1 MRPIRLTMSAF
12 GPYAEE
18 TVLELSRLGEKGL
31 YLITGDTGAGKT
43 TIFDA
48 ICFALYGEASGMSR
62 QSDMLRSNYAKPSVP
77 TFVELEFL
85 CRGKRY
91 LVRRSP
97 EYLRPKERG
106 EGVTTQK
113 AEALL
118 EYPDDRR
125 PVTRYKEVTKAVTE
139 LIGLDRNQFSQIAMI
154 AQGDFLRLLQ
164 AKTEERSRIFR
175 EIFRTGPYQ
184 RFQEKVK
191 EQSLELKGE
200 YETLDRSLQQCV
212 QTICIPEEAEP
223 SSELVQLLQRQTGV
237 RHEEA
242 MPVLFM
248 LCTAD
253 ETLLQKTAEEID
265 GTEQRIADLEQKLG
279 LAKLAQEN
287 EQKLSQLEQKRAGQS
302 AALDEVLNRGSAM
315 EESRS
320 RCQELRLQAQL
331 LRQQLPRYEQL
342 ARRQS
347 REIGI
352 VNELESQK
360 REMAA
365 CSSLLD
371 SVLRETEGIHTRLN
385 ELEQIGEQTV
395 KLEVAY
401 RQAQE
406 RETALKE
413 LCDKEKSLQRE
424 RLERKRLQEE
434 YVEKADRVQKLQTLL
449 QQRERIYLDHQ
460 AGVLARTL
468 VPGRPCP
475 VCGSEEHPSP
485 APLTEEL
492 PSQEELETLRSRIQK
507 AAVERDQAMLA
518 ASGQKG
524 KVEEAERALWEQKNT
539 LLGDGEAASGDLQ
552 LHERQAQKRVSDA
565 KAAWET
571 AKMQKEEYDR
581 KKRELPLLAQRA
593 EKEKERIRTLEA
605 EAQTKQKELEIL
617 RDEITAEKH
626 HLPYADGK
634 TALERINQLEHD
646 AAAEEQRLKQ
656 VEEERKLLERSLT
669 ELESAIETLRQQLLD
684 NPPADVEALQVQ
696 KETEQQNKQRLQ
708 AVREQC
714 VYRLTANRSVE
725 EELKT
730 RTKALKEVEERWR
743 WVRSL
748 SDTVNG
754 SIAGKERIMLET
766 YVQMR
771 FLDQVLR
778 HANRRL
784 LPMTGGRYAL
794 KRREA
799 QGQRSQSGLEL
810 DVVDHF
816 GGGERS
822 VCTLSGGESFQAS
835 LCLALGMSDV
845 LQPAGAVRL
854 DTLFVDEGF
863 GSLDDEALKQAM
875 ETLQELT
882 HGNRLVGIISH
893 VDTLKQWVSNQ
904 VVVRKASGGRS
915 EVTICQDM
923 VI

>member
-12 GPYAEE
+12 GPYADE
-18 TVLELSRLGEKGL
+18 TVLELSKLGEKGL

-62 QSDMLRSNYAKPSVP
+62 QSDMLRSNYAKPSTP

-125 PVTRYKEVTKAVTE
+125 PVTKYKDVTKEVTE

-184 RFQEKVK
+184 RFQEKIK
-191 EQSLELKGE
+191 ERSLELKGE
-200 YETLDRSLQQCV
+200 YESLDQSLQQCFR
-212 QTICIPEEAEP
+212 TICISEEAEQLP
-223 SSELVQLLQRQTGV
+223 ELMQLMQRQTGV
-237 RHEEA
+237 RYEEA
-242 MPVLFM
+242 MPVLSM
-248 LCTAD
+248 LFEAD
-253 ETLLQKTAEEID
+253 EKVLHKATVELGEA
-265 GTEQRIADLEQKLG
+265 EQRIAALEQKLG
-279 LAKLAQEN
+279 LARLAQEN
-287 EQKLSQLEQKRAGQS
+287 ENKLSRLKLEQLAESRSLA
-302 AALDEVLNRGSAM
+302 EVLGRESAM
-315 EESRS
+315 EESRC
-320 RCQELRLQAQL
+320 RCQELLLQTQM
-331 LRQQLPRYEQL
+331 LRRQLPMYEEL
-342 ARRQS
+342 ARKQS
-347 REIGI
+347 RQIAI
-352 VNELESQK
+352 VNELEGMQ
-360 REMAA
+360 REAA
-365 CSSLLD
+365 QCGKELSSILQE
-371 SVLRETEGIHTRLN
+371 RETIHKRLE

-395 KLEVAY
+395 RLEGVY
-401 RQAQE
+401 RQAQQ
-406 RETALKE
+406 RETALKA
-413 LCDKEKSLQRE
+413 LCSKAKTLEQERE
-424 RLERKRLQEE
+424 QLLRLQKE
-434 YVEKADRVQKLQTLL
+434 YEEKADAAQEAQLL
-449 QQRERIYLDHQ
+449 YQRRERIFLDHQ
-460 AGVLARTL
+460 AGVLAQTL
-468 VPGRPCP
+468 ENGRPCP
-475 VCGSEEHPSP
+475 VCGSTEHPAP
-485 APLTEEL
+485 APVQEEL
-492 PSQEELETLRSRIQK
+492 PSQEELKTLRNRAQK
-507 AAVERDQAMLA
+507 AASDRDAVLLA

-524 KVEEAERALWEQKNT
+524 KTEEADRVLCEQKIA
-539 LLGDGEAASGDLQ
+539 LLGKTEVSFVEL
-552 LHERQAQKRVSDA
+552 QAQHEMVEKEVSSA
-565 KAAWET
+565 KLAWET
-571 AKMQKEEYDR
+571 AKEQKGEYDQ
-581 KKRELPLLAQRA
+581 KKQQLPDLTEQA
-593 EKEKERIRTLEA
+593 EKKKERIQTLER
-605 EAQTKQKELEIL
+605 ESQSKQKEQELLGEEIH
-617 RDEITAEKH
+617 AEK
-626 HLPYADGK
+626 
-634 TALERINQLEHD
+634 
-646 AAAEEQRLKQ
+646 QRLPCANGKEAQAQIDQMEKEVETTQRQLKQ
-656 VEEERKLLERSLT
+656 AEEERGRLEKSLT
-669 ELESAIETLRQQLLD
+669 ELETAMEVLSQQLLE
-684 NPPADVEALQVQ
+684 NPPAEAEVLLAEKEAELRKKQQLQ
-696 KETEQQNKQRLQ
+696 KL
-708 AVREQC
+708 REQC
-714 VYRLTANRSVE
+714 GYRLTANHSVE

-730 RTKALKEVEERWR
+730 RTEALKEVEERWR

-754 SIAGKERIMLET
+754 SISGKERIMLET

-799 QGQRSQSGLEL
+799 EGQRSQSGLEL

-904 VVVRKASGGRS
+904 VVVRKGSGGRS

>member
-12 GPYAEE
+12 GPYANQ
-18 TVLELSRLGEKGL
+18 TILELSKLGEKGL

-62 QSDMLRSNYAKPSVP
+62 QSDMLRSNYAMPSTP
-77 TFVELEFL
+77 TYVELEFL

-106 EGVTTQK
+106 DGVTTQK

-125 PVTRYKEVTKAVTE
+125 PVTKYKEVTKAVTE

-191 EQSLELKGE
+191 ERSLELKGE
-200 YETLDRSLQQCV
+200 YETLDRSLRQCFQSV
-212 QTICIPEEAEP
+212 CVSEEAEQSP
-223 SSELVQLLQRQTGV
+223 DLLELMERQTGV
-237 RHEEA
+237 RYEEA
-242 MPVLFM
+242 LPVL
-248 LCTAD
+248 TALFAED
-253 ETLLQKTAEEID
+253 EAKLEKAAKEI
-265 GTEQRIADLEQKLG
+265 GEAEQRIAALEQKLG

-287 EQKLSQLEQKRAGQS
+287 ENKRNQLKRQREEQR
-302 AALDEVLNRGSAM
+302 AALTAVRNRETEM
-315 EESRS
+315 EQWRTW
-320 RCQELRLQAQL
+320 CQQLRLQAQV
-331 LRQQLPRYEQL
+331 LRQQLPRYEEL
-342 ARRQS
+342 ARKQS
-347 REIGI
+347 REIAI
-352 VNELESQK
+352 ANELEAMK
-360 REMAA
+360 REAVQ
-365 CSSLLD
+365 CGKGLN
-371 SVLRETEGIHTRLN
+371 SVLEETEHIRKRLE
-385 ELEQIGEQTV
+385 ELETIGEQTV
-395 KLEVAY
+395 RLEGVY
-401 RQAQE
+401 HQAQQ

-413 LCDKEKSLQRE
+413 LCSKAKALEQESAYLQR
-424 RLERKRLQEE
+424 LQNNYE
-434 YVEKADRVQKLQTLL
+434 EKADRAQAAQTLL
-449 QQRERIYLDHQ
+449 QRRERIYLDHQ
-460 AGVLARTL
+460 AGILARTL
-468 VPGRPCP
+468 VPGSPCP
-475 VCGSEEHPSP
+475 VCGSLEHPVP
-485 APLTEEL
+485 APLKEEL
-492 PSQEELETLRSRIQK
+492 PSQEELEMLRTQAQ
-507 AAVERDQAMLA
+507 AAAANRDAAMRA

-524 KVEEAERALWEQKNT
+524 KAEEAARSLCEQESA
-539 LLGDGEAASGDLQ
+539 LLGKTEVPFEEL
-552 LHERQAQKRVSDA
+552 QAQYGKAQKEVSDA
-565 KAAWET
+565 KTAWET
-571 AKMQKEEYDR
+571 GKKQKEEYDR
-581 KKRELPLLAQRA
+581 NKQQLPHLLELA
-593 EKEKERIRTLEA
+593 EKEKERIQILER
-605 EAQTKQKELEIL
+605 ESQSKQKERELLCEEIHKEKQKL
-617 RDEITAEKH
+617 PCASGKEALTQIEQMELDAETK
-626 HLPYADGK
+626 
-634 TALERINQLEHD
+634 ERQLKL
-646 AAAEEQRLKQ
+646 AEEEQSR
-656 VEEERKLLERSLT
+656 LERSLA
-669 ELESAIETLRQQLLD
+669 ELEAAIEVLSQQLLENPPAVLEVLQAERESEQRNRQQL
-684 NPPADVEALQVQ
+684 
-696 KETEQQNKQRLQ
+696 QQI
-708 AVREQC
+708 REQC
-714 VYRLTANRSVE
+714 VYRLKANRSVE

-730 RTKALKEVEERWR
+730 RTEALKEVEDRWR

-754 SIAGKERIMLET
+754 SISGKERIMLET

-778 HANRRL
+778 QANRRL

-799 QGQRSQSGLEL
+799 EGQRSQSGLEL

-904 VVVRKASGGRS
+904 IVVRKGSGGRS